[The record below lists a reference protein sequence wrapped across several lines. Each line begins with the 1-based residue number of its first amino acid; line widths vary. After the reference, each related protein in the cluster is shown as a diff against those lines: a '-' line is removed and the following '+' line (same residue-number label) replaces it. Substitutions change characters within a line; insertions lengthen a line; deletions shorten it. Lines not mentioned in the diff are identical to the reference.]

1 MTTVAKQ
8 HTRTKAV
15 LKDAGVGQT
24 FCLPCRAPMQSKS
37 LLAHLK
43 YTKLT
48 LCPRLPCWDTVGR
61 RGADSHS
68 GAVSSVPS
76 QICKESSKI
85 QQMPCCHSGISSR
98 RRCSGRLGKN
108 WEISEGGRAG
118 KFSDGGAPGVGMRGS
133 LPTSLVTLNQVPHL
147 FDSEKRHG

>member
-8 HTRTKAV
+8 QTRTKAV
-15 LKDAGVGQT
+15 LKDAGVVQM

-37 LLAHLK
+37 LLAHPK
-43 YTKLT
+43 YTKLSSPPM
-48 LCPRLPCWDTVGR
+48 LG
-61 RGADSHS
+61 HS
-68 GAVSSVPS
+68 GQKRCRQPQWCSSSVPS

-85 QQMPCCHSGISSR
+85 QQMPCCQSGISSR

-133 LPTSLVTLNQVPHL
+133 LPTSLVTLNQVPHV